1 MFEIMKWKGTTGEW
15 AVNVKNTVSVKDT
28 NQSICSTWLMDASHL
43 DERNEGES
51 WLSMRDRTKK
61 DREILHD
68 FIPSENTRLIVD
80 AGNTIQKCDLL
91 PSELLQ
97 QRDELLEALK
107 GVTKLYVDLAE
118 CGDCGYWNPHEEEP
132 IANAEELIKKHD
144 Q

>member
-1 MFEIMKWKGTTGEW
+1 MFEIMNWKGTTGEW
-15 AVNVKNTVSVKDT
+15 QHGEDFDNLHEITLGDRSDNIVNVKGLSVTHKP
-28 NQSICSTWLMDASHL
+28 
-43 DERNEGES
+43 
-51 WLSMRDRTKK
+51 TK
-61 DREILHD
+61 EQI
-68 FIPSENTRLIVD
+68 FENTRLIVD

-91 PSELLQ
+91 PSELLK